1 MQLCKTK
8 GYHLGG
14 NTNVSKALLPMANAR
29 GMGKSQSTINAVEH

>member
-29 GMGKSQSTINAVEH
+29 GLGKGLSTINAVEH